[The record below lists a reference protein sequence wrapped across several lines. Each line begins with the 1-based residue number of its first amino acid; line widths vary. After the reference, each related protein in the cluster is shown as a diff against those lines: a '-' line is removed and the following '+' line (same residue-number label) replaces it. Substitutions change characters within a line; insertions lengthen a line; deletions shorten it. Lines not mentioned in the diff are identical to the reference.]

1 MKSVLEGSSYC
12 VLRTRL
18 CCQVIRSNVMNHIGN
33 NNPDIQNT
41 STASNCSSENQ
52 SQASNCSNDI
62 SSRSSSPDTEYHF
75 LNDLVIDR
83 GLSPFICDLLI
94 KVNGREVT
102 TVEGD
107 ATSGHQ
113 LYFFIW
119 LVAKIILFS
128 YHTMNSAGKPL

>member
-1 MKSVLEGSSYC
+1 
-12 VLRTRL
+12 
-18 CCQVIRSNVMNHIGN
+18 MNHIGN
-33 NNPDIQNT
+33 NNSDIQDT
-41 STASNCSSENQ
+41 STASNCSENQ

-107 ATSGHQ
+107 GKQASN
-113 LYFFIW
+113 FF
-119 LVAKIILFS
+119 
-128 YHTMNSAGKPL
+128 Y